1 MSLKLNHDDALALW
15 HEVLVRSVRTGGP
28 DLSQRQLAILLA
40 VYLRPPPHTVRG
52 LAALL
57 DISKPAVT
65 RALDTMSGL
74 GLLKRKRD
82 ERDRRNVL
90 VQRTP
95 GGDAFLARLAEMV
108 MSAGDSVPPQPVILR
123 EAV

>member
-1 MSLKLNHDDALALW
+1 MSLKLTHDDALALW

-28 DLSQRQLAILLA
+28 DLSQRQMAILLA

-74 GLLKRKRD
+74 GLVRRKRD

-95 GGDAFLARLAEMV
+95 GGDAFLARLGEMV
-108 MSAGDSVPPQPVILR
+108 TSAAASVPPVILR

>member
-1 MSLKLNHDDALALW
+1 MSLKLTHQDALALW
-15 HEVLVRSVRTGGP
+15 HEVLVRSVRAGGP
-28 DLSQRQLAILLA
+28 DLSQRQMAILLA

-90 VQRTP
+90 VQRTS
-95 GGDAFLARLAEMV
+95 GGDAFLARLSNMITE
-108 MSAGDSVPPQPVILR
+108 AGESLEPVVLR

>member
-1 MSLKLNHDDALALW
+1 MSLKLTHQDALALW
-15 HEVLVRSVRTGGP
+15 HEVLVRSVRAGGP
-28 DLSQRQLAILLA
+28 DLSQRQLAILLS

-74 GLLKRKRD
+74 GLVKRKRD

-90 VQRTP
+90 VQRTT
-95 GGDAFLARLAEMV
+95 GGDAFLARLANMV
-108 MSAGDSVPPQPVILR
+108 TEAADSVQPVVLR